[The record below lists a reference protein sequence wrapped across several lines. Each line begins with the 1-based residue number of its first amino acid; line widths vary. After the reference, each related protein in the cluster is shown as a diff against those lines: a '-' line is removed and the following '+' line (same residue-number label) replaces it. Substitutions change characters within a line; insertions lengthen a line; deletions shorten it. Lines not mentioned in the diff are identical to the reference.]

1 MEENNNELTRPFC
14 TLLRMISW
22 KGILIDRKVVGR
34 EYKMKHNSKQ
44 FLALFMAVSMAVAP
58 VSGVYAEDQNAA
70 VGDTLSENKQD
81 SDEAGQTEPEA
92 AAGQTESEAAA
103 GQTESSVTT
112 DTSQEVTKEAGK
124 NQVAV
129 EKVQNTQEDGTAPQ
143 TEPIGE
149 DEIFENIT
157 DISGMAG
164 ALKDGE
170 YGVDADH
177 FSAKLTSGGSS
188 KVKIECQ
195 KVIVKNG
202 KATAWINFSSSKYD
216 KVWVKVN
223 GTQNI
228 YHAKPREGEAGV
240 TFEIPVNLNSSMT
253 FMAHTSSMSGK
264 NIAYTIN
271 IAIPEDTVPST
282 PSTPDQ
288 TVITELSFKEGS
300 ELSMK
305 EGEVQKLTPQFTP
318 ALSASETAPDMTWTS
333 SDPKIVTVAKSGTQ
347 AEVTAVKAGTA
358 EVTVSINNAEGTE
371 LKATCKVTVTA
382 SETEN
387 KTLTDGNYQVDV
399 DTGNK
404 MFKVTNCILTSE
416 KGKMYAVIT
425 LSGTGYDYL
434 YMGSAADAA
443 EAAAKDYISYVADEA
458 GKYTYKVPVESL
470 DKGIAVAAHSIK
482 KDKWYDRT
490 LIFSSA
496 SAKRIIADGTYQ
508 VNAEAGGKMF
518 RVTDCVMTVKNGQM
532 TAAVT
537 LSGQGYNR
545 IYLGDVNNASD
556 DEKNWILPDS
566 LLAEQYT
573 FQIPVEKLDEVMTIA
588 VHTTKSNKWDTRTL
602 TFHSEGMTKIADSN
616 NGNASNGNN
625 GSNGSLKPGGNN
637 NNPGNGSNGNNQG
650 NAENNNGN
658 SGTTGNNTTNNGKP
672 DQESKYE
679 SDLNK
684 STARVNSTTGLKDGV
699 YTPDSFSWSGGTGKV
714 SITCS
719 KVTVTGGQAY
729 ATITFSSPHYQYVKA
744 NGNVYY
750 PSAKTGS
757 STSFVIPVELNKNN
771 SVVGMTTAMSTAHEI
786 KYTIFVYIAEAA
798 KANASARANGKEV
811 TVIGAN
817 GSDSSKT
824 AAANKKMD
832 EVAPEII
839 GLEYQSETKAEYAK
853 YFKIYH
859 YDQGITLLEIDMN
872 KKTGRKAAGK
882 KWKEASEIS
891 GLNPAEQEQAALYL
905 NKVIKYLIVP
915 ENAEIPAGLDKE
927 VIVVRQPADHVYA
940 GSNKTISLMEELGQ
954 LDKVTTV
961 GVKKNKCKN
970 ETIKEKMAEKE
981 VIYAGTSGKLNYK
994 KLVKKLKAGDLLYIL
1009 SIDRLGRNY
1018 EEILLQWRIITKEK
1032 QVDVVVLDMPLLDTR
1047 KSGNDLT
1054 GTFVADLVLQILS
1067 YVAQTEREN
1076 IHQRQKEGIAAAKL
1090 RGVKFGRPRKDV
1102 PERFW
1107 QLKEDWEDQKI
1118 TSREAARQLSIAQ
1131 DTFLRWVHGK

>member
-1 MEENNNELTRPFC
+1 MEENYNKLTRPFC

-22 KGILIDRKVVGR
+22 KGILVDRKVVGR

-70 VGDTLSENKQD
+70 VEDTLSENKQD

-92 AAGQTESEAAA
+92 AAGQTESEAAAGQTETEAAA

-129 EKVQNTQEDGTAPQ
+129 EKVQNTQKDGTAPQ

-305 EGEVQKLTPQFTP
+305 EGEVQELTPQFTP

-333 SDPKIVTVAKSGTQ
+333 SDPEVVTVAKSGTQ
-347 AEVTAVKAGTA
+347 AELTAVKAGTA
-358 EVTVSINNAEGTE
+358 EVTVSIKNAEGTE

-625 GSNGSLKPGGNN
+625 GSNGSLTPGGNN

-824 AAANKKMD
+824 ATANKKMD

-927 VIVVRQPADHVYA
+927 VIVVRQPADRVYA

-981 VIYAGTSGKLNYK
+981 VIYAGTSDKLNYK
-994 KLVKKLKAGDLLYIL
+994 KLVKNKCNLALLSSSVLPEKRSSKKAAKKKMTAY
-1009 SIDRLGRNY
+1009 RKMT
-1018 EEILLQWRIITKEK
+1018 EKMTLLQIPVIVDRAKDEK
-1032 QVDVVVLDMPLLDTR
+1032 GKD
-1047 KSGNDLT
+1047 
-1054 GTFVADLVLQILS
+1054 A
-1067 YVAQTEREN
+1067 
-1076 IHQRQKEGIAAAKL
+1076 QKE
-1090 RGVKFGRPRKDV
+1090 
-1102 PERFW
+1102 
-1107 QLKEDWEDQKI
+1107 WEKVYQVILGCDGQ
-1118 TSREAARQLSIAQ
+1118 SAE
-1131 DTFLRWVHGK
+1131 

>member
-1 MEENNNELTRPFC
+1 
-14 TLLRMISW
+14 
-22 KGILIDRKVVGR
+22 
-34 EYKMKHNSKQ
+34 MKHNSKQ

-70 VGDTLSENKQD
+70 VEDTLSENKQD
-81 SDEAGQTEPEA
+81 NDEAGQTEPEA

-170 YGVDADH
+170 YSVDADH

-240 TFEIPVNLNSSMT
+240 AFEIPVNLNSSMT

-404 MFKVTNCILTSE
+404 MFKVTNCIL
-416 KGKMYAVIT
+416 
-425 LSGTGYDYL
+425 
-434 YMGSAADAA
+434 
-443 EAAAKDYISYVADEA
+443 
-458 GKYTYKVPVESL
+458 
-470 DKGIAVAAHSIK
+470 
-482 KDKWYDRT
+482 
-490 LIFSSA
+490 
-496 SAKRIIADGTYQ
+496 
-508 VNAEAGGKMF
+508 
-518 RVTDCVMTVKNGQM
+518 
-532 TAAVT
+532 
-537 LSGQGYNR
+537 
-545 IYLGDVNNASD
+545 
-556 DEKNWILPDS
+556 
-566 LLAEQYT
+566 
-573 FQIPVEKLDEVMTIA
+573 
-588 VHTTKSNKWDTRTL
+588 
-602 TFHSEGMTKIADSN
+602 
-616 NGNASNGNN
+616 
-625 GSNGSLKPGGNN
+625 
-637 NNPGNGSNGNNQG
+637 
-650 NAENNNGN
+650 
-658 SGTTGNNTTNNGKP
+658 
-672 DQESKYE
+672 
-679 SDLNK
+679 
-684 STARVNSTTGLKDGV
+684 V

-714 SITCS
+714 RISCS

-729 ATITFSSPHYQYVKA
+729 ATITFSSTHYQYVKA

-750 PSAKTGS
+750 PSSKTGS

-771 SVVGMTTAMSTAHEI
+771 TIVGMTTAMSAAHEI

-798 KANASARANGKEV
+798 KANASTRANGKEI
-811 TVIGAN
+811 TVIGVN

-824 AAANKKMD
+824 AAASKKLD

-839 GLEYQSETKAEYAK
+839 GLEYQSETKAEHAK

-859 YDQGITLLEIDMN
+859 YDQGITLLEIDMS

-882 KWKEASEIS
+882 KWKQSSDTS

-905 NKVIKYLIVP
+905 NKVVKYLIVP

-927 VIVVRQPADHVYA
+927 VIVVRQPADHIYA
-940 GSNKTISLMEELGQ
+940 GTNKIISKIAKLGQ
-954 LDKVTTV
+954 TDKVTAV
-961 GVKKNKCKN
+961 GVKKKKCKN
-970 ETIKEKMAEKE
+970 ETIKEKMEKKE
-981 VIYAGTSGKLNYK
+981 IIYTGKSGKLNYK
-994 KLVKKLKAGDLLYIL
+994 KLVKNKCDLALLSSGILPKKGSSKKAARKKMKAYQKMTEKMTLLEMPVIVDRSKDEKGKDAKKEWEKVYQVIL
-1009 SIDRLGRNY
+1009 GC
-1018 EEILLQWRIITKEK
+1018 
-1032 QVDVVVLDMPLLDTR
+1032 
-1047 KSGNDLT
+1047 
-1054 GTFVADLVLQILS
+1054 
-1067 YVAQTEREN
+1067 
-1076 IHQRQKEGIAAAKL
+1076 
-1090 RGVKFGRPRKDV
+1090 
-1102 PERFW
+1102 
-1107 QLKEDWEDQKI
+1107 EDQ
-1118 TSREAARQLSIAQ
+1118 SAE
-1131 DTFLRWVHGK
+1131 

>member
-1 MEENNNELTRPFC
+1 
-14 TLLRMISW
+14 MISW

-70 VGDTLSENKQD
+70 VEDTLSENKQD
-81 SDEAGQTEPEA
+81 SDEVGHTEPEA
-92 AAGQTESEAAA
+92 TAGHTESEAADGHTETEAAA

-124 NQVAV
+124 NLVAV

-288 TVITELSFKEGS
+288 TVITELSFKEGT

-333 SDPKIVTVAKSGTQ
+333 SDPEVVTVAKSGTQ
-347 AEVTAVKAGTA
+347 AELTAVKAGTA

-625 GSNGSLKPGGNN
+625 GSNGSLTPGGNN

-882 KWKEASEIS
+882 KWKEASETS

-905 NKVIKYLIVP
+905 NKVVKYLIVP

-994 KLVKKLKAGDLLYIL
+994 KLVKSKCNLALLSSSVLPEKRSSKKAAKKKMTAY
-1009 SIDRLGRNY
+1009 RKMT
-1018 EEILLQWRIITKEK
+1018 EKMTLLQIPVIVDRAKDEK
-1032 QVDVVVLDMPLLDTR
+1032 GKD
-1047 KSGNDLT
+1047 
-1054 GTFVADLVLQILS
+1054 A
-1067 YVAQTEREN
+1067 
-1076 IHQRQKEGIAAAKL
+1076 QKE
-1090 RGVKFGRPRKDV
+1090 
-1102 PERFW
+1102 
-1107 QLKEDWEDQKI
+1107 WEKVYQVILECDSQ
-1118 TSREAARQLSIAQ
+1118 SAE
-1131 DTFLRWVHGK
+1131 

>member
-1 MEENNNELTRPFC
+1 MEENYNKLTRPFC

-70 VGDTLSENKQD
+70 VEDTLSENKQD
-81 SDEAGQTEPEA
+81 SDEVGQTEPEA
-92 AAGQTESEAAA
+92 TVGQTELEAAA

-305 EGEVQKLTPQFTP
+305 EGEVQELTPQFTP

-333 SDPKIVTVAKSGTQ
+333 SDPEVVTVAKSGTQ
-347 AEVTAVKAGTA
+347 AELTAVKAGTA
-358 EVTVSINNAEGTE
+358 EVTVSIKNAEGTE

-573 FQIPVEKLDEVMTIA
+573 FRIPVEKLDEVMTIA

-625 GSNGSLKPGGNN
+625 GSNGSLIPGGNN

-824 AAANKKMD
+824 ATANKKMD

-905 NKVIKYLIVP
+905 NNVVKYLIVP

-940 GSNKTISLMEELGQ
+940 GSNKTISLMGELGQ

-970 ETIKEKMAEKE
+970 ETIKEKMTEKE

-994 KLVKKLKAGDLLYIL
+994 KLVKNKCNLALLSSSVLPEKRSSKKAAKKKMTAY
-1009 SIDRLGRNY
+1009 RKMT
-1018 EEILLQWRIITKEK
+1018 EKMTLLQIPVIVDRAKDEK
-1032 QVDVVVLDMPLLDTR
+1032 GKD
-1047 KSGNDLT
+1047 
-1054 GTFVADLVLQILS
+1054 A
-1067 YVAQTEREN
+1067 
-1076 IHQRQKEGIAAAKL
+1076 QKE
-1090 RGVKFGRPRKDV
+1090 
-1102 PERFW
+1102 
-1107 QLKEDWEDQKI
+1107 WEKVYQVILGCDGQ
-1118 TSREAARQLSIAQ
+1118 SAE
-1131 DTFLRWVHGK
+1131 

>member
-1 MEENNNELTRPFC
+1 MEENYNKLTRPFC

-70 VGDTLSENKQD
+70 VEDTLSENKQD
-81 SDEAGQTEPEA
+81 SDEVGQTEPEA
-92 AAGQTESEAAA
+92 TAGQTELEAAA

-305 EGEVQKLTPQFTP
+305 EGEVQELTPQFTP

-333 SDPKIVTVAKSGTQ
+333 SDPEVVTVAKSGTQ
-347 AEVTAVKAGTA
+347 AELTAVKAGTA
-358 EVTVSINNAEGTE
+358 EVTVSIKNAEGTE

-482 KDKWYDRT
+482 NDKWYDRT

-602 TFHSEGMTKIADSN
+602 TFHSEGMTKIADRN

-625 GSNGSLKPGGNN
+625 GSNGSLTPGGNN

-672 DQESKYE
+672 DKESKYE

-824 AAANKKMD
+824 ATANKKMD

-915 ENAEIPAGLDKE
+915 ENVEIPAGLDKE

-994 KLVKKLKAGDLLYIL
+994 KLVKNKCNLALLSSSVLPEKRSSKKAAKKKMTAY
-1009 SIDRLGRNY
+1009 RKMT
-1018 EEILLQWRIITKEK
+1018 EKMTLLQIPVIVDRAKDEK
-1032 QVDVVVLDMPLLDTR
+1032 GKD
-1047 KSGNDLT
+1047 
-1054 GTFVADLVLQILS
+1054 A
-1067 YVAQTEREN
+1067 
-1076 IHQRQKEGIAAAKL
+1076 QKEWEKVYQVI
-1090 RGVKFGRPRKDV
+1090 FGCDGQSA
-1102 PERFW
+1102 E
-1107 QLKEDWEDQKI
+1107 
-1118 TSREAARQLSIAQ
+1118 
-1131 DTFLRWVHGK
+1131 

>member
-1 MEENNNELTRPFC
+1 
-14 TLLRMISW
+14 
-22 KGILIDRKVVGR
+22 
-34 EYKMKHNSKQ
+34 MKHNSKQ

-70 VGDTLSENKQD
+70 VEDTLSENKQD
-81 SDEAGQTEPEA
+81 SDEVGQTEPEA
-92 AAGQTESEAAA
+92 AAGQTELEAAA

-305 EGEVQKLTPQFTP
+305 EGEVQELTPQFTP

-333 SDPKIVTVAKSGTQ
+333 SDPEVVTVAKSGTQ
-347 AEVTAVKAGTA
+347 AELTAVKAGTA

-434 YMGSAADAA
+434 YMGPAADAA

-482 KDKWYDRT
+482 NDKWYDRT

-672 DQESKYE
+672 DKESKYE

-684 STARVNSTTGLKDGV
+684 STAKVNSATGLKDGV

-824 AAANKKMD
+824 ATANKKMD

-915 ENAEIPAGLDKE
+915 ENVEIPAGLDKE

-940 GSNKTISLMEELGQ
+940 ESNKTISLMEELGQ
-954 LDKVTTV
+954 RDKVTTV

-994 KLVKKLKAGDLLYIL
+994 KLVKNKCNLALLSSSVLPEKRSSKKAAKKKMTAY
-1009 SIDRLGRNY
+1009 RKMT
-1018 EEILLQWRIITKEK
+1018 EKMTLLQIPVIVDRAKDEK
-1032 QVDVVVLDMPLLDTR
+1032 GKD
-1047 KSGNDLT
+1047 
-1054 GTFVADLVLQILS
+1054 A
-1067 YVAQTEREN
+1067 
-1076 IHQRQKEGIAAAKL
+1076 QKE
-1090 RGVKFGRPRKDV
+1090 
-1102 PERFW
+1102 
-1107 QLKEDWEDQKI
+1107 WEKVYKVILGCDGQ
-1118 TSREAARQLSIAQ
+1118 SAE
-1131 DTFLRWVHGK
+1131 

>member
-1 MEENNNELTRPFC
+1 MEENYNKLTRPFC

-70 VGDTLSENKQD
+70 VEDTLSENKQD
-81 SDEAGQTEPEA
+81 SDEVGQTEPEA
-92 AAGQTESEAAA
+92 AAGQTESEAAAGQTETEAAA

-305 EGEVQKLTPQFTP
+305 EGEVQELTPQFTP

-333 SDPKIVTVAKSGTQ
+333 SDPEVVTVAKSGTQ
-347 AEVTAVKAGTA
+347 AELTAVKAGTA
-358 EVTVSINNAEGTE
+358 EVTVSIKNAEGTE

-625 GSNGSLKPGGNN
+625 GSNGSLIPGGNN

-824 AAANKKMD
+824 ATANKKMD

-994 KLVKKLKAGDLLYIL
+994 KLVKNKCNLALLSSSVLPEKRSSKKAAKKKMTAY
-1009 SIDRLGRNY
+1009 RKMT
-1018 EEILLQWRIITKEK
+1018 EKMTLLQIPVIVDRAKDEK
-1032 QVDVVVLDMPLLDTR
+1032 GKD
-1047 KSGNDLT
+1047 
-1054 GTFVADLVLQILS
+1054 A
-1067 YVAQTEREN
+1067 
-1076 IHQRQKEGIAAAKL
+1076 QKE
-1090 RGVKFGRPRKDV
+1090 
-1102 PERFW
+1102 
-1107 QLKEDWEDQKI
+1107 WEKVYQVILGCDGQ
-1118 TSREAARQLSIAQ
+1118 SAE
-1131 DTFLRWVHGK
+1131 

>member
-1 MEENNNELTRPFC
+1 MEENYNKLTRPFC

-70 VGDTLSENKQD
+70 VEDTLSENKQD
-81 SDEAGQTEPEA
+81 SDEVGQTEPEATAGQTELEA
-92 AAGQTESEAAA
+92 AAGQTETEAAA

-129 EKVQNTQEDGTAPQ
+129 EKVQNTQEDGTVPQ

-305 EGEVQKLTPQFTP
+305 EGEVQELTPQFTP

-333 SDPKIVTVAKSGTQ
+333 SDPEVVTVAKSGTQ
-347 AEVTAVKAGTA
+347 AELTAVKAGTA
-358 EVTVSINNAEGTE
+358 EVTVSIKNAEGTE

-508 VNAEAGGKMF
+508 VNAESGGNMF

-573 FQIPVEKLDEVMTIA
+573 FQIPVKKLDEVMTIA

-625 GSNGSLKPGGNN
+625 GSNGSLTPGGNN

-824 AAANKKMD
+824 ATANKKMD

-915 ENAEIPAGLDKE
+915 ENVEIPAGLDKE

-994 KLVKKLKAGDLLYIL
+994 KLVKNKCNLALLSSSVLPEKRSSKKAAKKKMTAY
-1009 SIDRLGRNY
+1009 RKMT
-1018 EEILLQWRIITKEK
+1018 EKMTLLQIPVIVDRAKDEK
-1032 QVDVVVLDMPLLDTR
+1032 GKD
-1047 KSGNDLT
+1047 
-1054 GTFVADLVLQILS
+1054 A
-1067 YVAQTEREN
+1067 
-1076 IHQRQKEGIAAAKL
+1076 QKE
-1090 RGVKFGRPRKDV
+1090 
-1102 PERFW
+1102 
-1107 QLKEDWEDQKI
+1107 WEKVYQVILGCDGQ
-1118 TSREAARQLSIAQ
+1118 SAE
-1131 DTFLRWVHGK
+1131 

>member
-1 MEENNNELTRPFC
+1 MEENYNKLTRPFC

-70 VGDTLSENKQD
+70 VEDTLSENKQD
-81 SDEAGQTEPEA
+81 SDEVGQTEPEATAGQTELEA
-92 AAGQTESEAAA
+92 AAGQTETEAAA

-129 EKVQNTQEDGTAPQ
+129 EKVQNTQEDGTVPQ

-305 EGEVQKLTPQFTP
+305 EGEVQELTPQFTP

-333 SDPKIVTVAKSGTQ
+333 SDPEVVTVAKSGTQ
-347 AEVTAVKAGTA
+347 AELTAVKAGTA
-358 EVTVSINNAEGTE
+358 EVTVSIKNAEGTE

-625 GSNGSLKPGGNN
+625 GSNGSLTPGGNN

-824 AAANKKMD
+824 ATANKKMD

-891 GLNPAEQEQAALYL
+891 GLNPAEQELAALYL

-915 ENAEIPAGLDKE
+915 ENVEIPAGLDKE

-994 KLVKKLKAGDLLYIL
+994 KLVKNKCNLALLSSSVLPEKRSSKKAAKKKMTAY
-1009 SIDRLGRNY
+1009 RKMT
-1018 EEILLQWRIITKEK
+1018 EKMTLLQIPVIVDRAKDEK
-1032 QVDVVVLDMPLLDTR
+1032 GKD
-1047 KSGNDLT
+1047 
-1054 GTFVADLVLQILS
+1054 A
-1067 YVAQTEREN
+1067 
-1076 IHQRQKEGIAAAKL
+1076 QKE
-1090 RGVKFGRPRKDV
+1090 
-1102 PERFW
+1102 
-1107 QLKEDWEDQKI
+1107 WEKVYQVILGCDGQ
-1118 TSREAARQLSIAQ
+1118 SAE
-1131 DTFLRWVHGK
+1131 

>member
-1 MEENNNELTRPFC
+1 MEENYNKLTRPFC

-22 KGILIDRKVVGR
+22 KGILVDRKVVGR

-44 FLALFMAVSMAVAP
+44 FLTLFMAVSMAVAP

-70 VGDTLSENKQD
+70 VEDTLSENKQD
-81 SDEAGQTEPEA
+81 NDEAGQTEPEA

-170 YGVDADH
+170 YSVDADH

-240 TFEIPVNLNSSMT
+240 AFEIPVNLNSSMT

-458 GKYTYKVPVESL
+458 GKYIYKVPVESL

-537 LSGQGYNR
+537 LSGRGYNR

-573 FQIPVEKLDEVMTIA
+573 FRIPVEKLDEVMTIA

-625 GSNGSLKPGGNN
+625 GSNGSLIPGGNN

-824 AAANKKMD
+824 ATANKKMD

-905 NKVIKYLIVP
+905 NNVVKYLIVP

-970 ETIKEKMAEKE
+970 ETIKEKMTEKE

-994 KLVKKLKAGDLLYIL
+994 KLVKNKCNLALLSSSVLPEKRSSKKAAKKKMTAY
-1009 SIDRLGRNY
+1009 RKMT
-1018 EEILLQWRIITKEK
+1018 EKMTLLQIPVIVDRAKDEK
-1032 QVDVVVLDMPLLDTR
+1032 GKD
-1047 KSGNDLT
+1047 
-1054 GTFVADLVLQILS
+1054 A
-1067 YVAQTEREN
+1067 
-1076 IHQRQKEGIAAAKL
+1076 QKE
-1090 RGVKFGRPRKDV
+1090 
-1102 PERFW
+1102 
-1107 QLKEDWEDQKI
+1107 WEKVYQVILGCDGQ
-1118 TSREAARQLSIAQ
+1118 SAE
-1131 DTFLRWVHGK
+1131 

>member
-1 MEENNNELTRPFC
+1 
-14 TLLRMISW
+14 
-22 KGILIDRKVVGR
+22 
-34 EYKMKHNSKQ
+34 MKHNSKQ

-70 VGDTLSENKQD
+70 VENTVSENGED
-81 SDEAGQTEPEA
+81 SAEAGQTEPA
-92 AAGQTESEAAA
+92 ANDRQTGNSTAA
-103 GQTESSVTT
+103 
-112 DTSQEVTKEAGK
+112 DTSQEVVKEAGENQPAAGKTQDTMPAQSGTKVENKENSAVK

-129 EKVQNTQEDGTAPQ
+129 QNTQKDEASSQAEMD
-143 TEPIGE
+143 GE
-149 DEIFENIT
+149 DEIFNDLT
-157 DISGMAG
+157 DISGTAG
-164 ALKDGE
+164 DLKDGE
-170 YGVDADH
+170 YSVDADH
-177 FSAKLTSGGSS
+177 FSFAGGSG
-188 KVKIECQ
+188 KVTISCQ
-195 KVIVKNG
+195 KVIVKDG
-202 KATAWINFSSSKYD
+202 KATAWIYISSAKYD

-223 GTQNI
+223 GKQTR
-228 YHAKPREGEAGV
+228 YEAKPEGRGV
-240 TFEIPVNLNSSMT
+240 VFQIPVDLNKQMKIMT
-253 FMAHTSSMSGK
+253 HTMAMSSGK
-264 NIAYTIN
+264 NIEYTIN
-271 IAIPEDTVPST
+271 IAIPENAVPST
-282 PSTPDQ
+282 PSTPEQ
-288 TVITELSFKEGS
+288 TVITGISFNEGT

-305 EGEVQKLTPQFTP
+305 AGKVQKLTPQFIP
-318 ALSASETAPDMTWTS
+318 ALSAEETAPDMTWTS
-333 SDPKIVTVAKSGTQ
+333 SDPEVVTVAKSGTQ
-347 AEVTAVKAGTA
+347 AELTAVKAGTA
-358 EVTVSINNAEGTE
+358 EVTVSIKNAEGTE
-371 LKATCKVTVTA
+371 LKATCKVTVTG

-387 KTLTDGNYQVDV
+387 KTLT
-399 DTGNK
+399 
-404 MFKVTNCILTSE
+404 
-416 KGKMYAVIT
+416 
-425 LSGTGYDYL
+425 
-434 YMGSAADAA
+434 
-443 EAAAKDYISYVADEA
+443 
-458 GKYTYKVPVESL
+458 
-470 DKGIAVAAHSIK
+470 
-482 KDKWYDRT
+482 
-490 LIFSSA
+490 
-496 SAKRIIADGTYQ
+496 DGTYQ

-518 RVTDCVMTVKNGQM
+518 RVTNCVMTVKNGQM

-545 IYLGDVNNASD
+545 IYLGDVNNAPD

-573 FQIPVEKLDEVMTIA
+573 FQIPVEKLDEVMNIA

-616 NGNASNGNN
+616 NGNDSNDNN
-625 GSNGSLKPGGNN
+625 GSNGSLTPGGNN
-637 NNPGNGSNGNNQG
+637 NGSGNSSNGNNQG
-650 NAENNNGN
+650 NAGNNNGN

-684 STARVNSTTGLKDGV
+684 STARVNSATGLKDGV

-714 SITCS
+714 SISCS

-882 KWKEASEIS
+882 KWKEASETS
-891 GLNPAEQEQAALYL
+891 GLNPVEQEQAALYL
-905 NKVIKYLIVP
+905 NKVVKYLIVP

-927 VIVVRQPADHVYA
+927 VIVVRQPADHIYA

-994 KLVKKLKAGDLLYIL
+994 KLVKNKCNLALLSSSVLPEKRSSKKAAKKKMTAY
-1009 SIDRLGRNY
+1009 RKMT
-1018 EEILLQWRIITKEK
+1018 EKMTLLQIPVIVDRAKDEK
-1032 QVDVVVLDMPLLDTR
+1032 GKD
-1047 KSGNDLT
+1047 
-1054 GTFVADLVLQILS
+1054 A
-1067 YVAQTEREN
+1067 
-1076 IHQRQKEGIAAAKL
+1076 QKE
-1090 RGVKFGRPRKDV
+1090 
-1102 PERFW
+1102 
-1107 QLKEDWEDQKI
+1107 WEKVYQVI
-1118 TSREAARQLSIAQ
+1118 LGCEGQSAE
-1131 DTFLRWVHGK
+1131 

>member
-1 MEENNNELTRPFC
+1 
-14 TLLRMISW
+14 
-22 KGILIDRKVVGR
+22 
-34 EYKMKHNSKQ
+34 MKHNSKQ

-70 VGDTLSENKQD
+70 VEDTLSENKQD
-81 SDEAGQTEPEA
+81 SDEVGQTEPEA
-92 AAGQTESEAAA
+92 AAGQTELEAAA

-305 EGEVQKLTPQFTP
+305 EGEVQELTPQFTP

-333 SDPKIVTVAKSGTQ
+333 SDPEVVTVAKSGTQ
-347 AEVTAVKAGTA
+347 AELTAVKAGTA
-358 EVTVSINNAEGTE
+358 EVTVSIKNAEGTE

-625 GSNGSLKPGGNN
+625 GSNGSLTPGGNN

-824 AAANKKMD
+824 ATANKKMD

-905 NKVIKYLIVP
+905 NNVVKYLIVP

-940 GSNKTISLMEELGQ
+940 GSNKMISLMEELEQ

-994 KLVKKLKAGDLLYIL
+994 KLVKNKCNLALLSSSVLPEKRSSKKAAKKKMTAY
-1009 SIDRLGRNY
+1009 RKMT
-1018 EEILLQWRIITKEK
+1018 EKMTLLQIPVIVDRAKDEK
-1032 QVDVVVLDMPLLDTR
+1032 GKD
-1047 KSGNDLT
+1047 
-1054 GTFVADLVLQILS
+1054 A
-1067 YVAQTEREN
+1067 
-1076 IHQRQKEGIAAAKL
+1076 QKEWEKVYQVI
-1090 RGVKFGRPRKDV
+1090 FGCDGQSA
-1102 PERFW
+1102 E
-1107 QLKEDWEDQKI
+1107 
-1118 TSREAARQLSIAQ
+1118 
-1131 DTFLRWVHGK
+1131 

>member
-1 MEENNNELTRPFC
+1 
-14 TLLRMISW
+14 
-22 KGILIDRKVVGR
+22 
-34 EYKMKHNSKQ
+34 MKHNSKQ

-70 VGDTLSENKQD
+70 VEDTLSENKQD

-92 AAGQTESEAAA
+92 AAGQTESEAAAGQTETEAAA

-305 EGEVQKLTPQFTP
+305 EGEVQELTPQFTP

-333 SDPKIVTVAKSGTQ
+333 SDPEVVTVAKSGTQ

-625 GSNGSLKPGGNN
+625 GSNGSLTPGGNN

-824 AAANKKMD
+824 ATANKKMD

-994 KLVKKLKAGDLLYIL
+994 KLVKNKCNLALLSSSVLPEKRSSKKAAKKKMTAY
-1009 SIDRLGRNY
+1009 RKMT
-1018 EEILLQWRIITKEK
+1018 EKMTLLQIPVIVDRSKDEK
-1032 QVDVVVLDMPLLDTR
+1032 GKD
-1047 KSGNDLT
+1047 
-1054 GTFVADLVLQILS
+1054 A
-1067 YVAQTEREN
+1067 
-1076 IHQRQKEGIAAAKL
+1076 QKE
-1090 RGVKFGRPRKDV
+1090 
-1102 PERFW
+1102 
-1107 QLKEDWEDQKI
+1107 WEKVYQVILGCDGQ
-1118 TSREAARQLSIAQ
+1118 SAE
-1131 DTFLRWVHGK
+1131 

>member
-1 MEENNNELTRPFC
+1 
-14 TLLRMISW
+14 
-22 KGILIDRKVVGR
+22 
-34 EYKMKHNSKQ
+34 MKRNSKQ
-44 FLALFMAVSMAVAP
+44 FLAVFMAASMAVAP
-58 VSGVYAEDQNAA
+58 VSGVYAQDQN
-70 VGDTLSENKQD
+70 
-81 SDEAGQTEPEA
+81 
-92 AAGQTESEAAA
+92 
-103 GQTESSVTT
+103 
-112 DTSQEVTKEAGK
+112 
-124 NQVAV
+124 VAV
-129 EKVQNTQEDGTAPQ
+129 ENAVNDNGQDSSAAEQTENDVLADKSQEAWKDTGINQGVVENTQNTTTVQGSVKTENKEKSAEKNQIAVQNTQKDGTASQ
-143 TEPIGE
+143 TETADE
-149 DEIFENIT
+149 DEDFDLT
-157 DISGMAG
+157 DVSGAAG
-164 ALKDGE
+164 GLADGE
-170 YGVDADH
+170 YSVDAGQ
-177 FSAKLTSGGSS
+177 FSASGGSG
-188 KVKIECQ
+188 KVTISCQ
-195 KVIVKNG
+195 KVIVKDG
-202 KATAWINFSSSKYD
+202 KATAWIYISSAKYD

-223 GTQNI
+223 GKQTR
-228 YHAKPREGEAGV
+228 YEAKSEGRGV
-240 TFEIPVNLNSSMT
+240 VFQIPVDLNKQMKIMT
-253 FMAHTSSMSGK
+253 HTMAMSSGK
-264 NIAYTIN
+264 NIEYTIN
-271 IAIPEDTVPST
+271 IAIPENAVPST
-282 PSTPDQ
+282 PSTPEQ
-288 TVITELSFKEGS
+288 TVITGISFNEGT

-305 EGEVQKLTPQFTP
+305 AGEVQKLTPQFIP
-318 ALSASETAPDMTWTS
+318 ALSAGETAPDMTWTS
-333 SDPKIVTVAKSGTQ
+333 SDPEIVTVAKSGTQ
-347 AEVTAVKAGTA
+347 AELTAVKAGTA
-358 EVTVSINNAEGTE
+358 EVTVSIKKAEGTE

-434 YMGSAADAA
+434 YMGTAADAA
-443 EAAAKDYISYVADEA
+443 EATAKDYISYVADEA

-482 KDKWYDRT
+482 NDKWYDRT

-545 IYLGDVNNASD
+545 IYLGDVNNAPD
-556 DEKNWILPDS
+556 DEKNWILPES

-573 FQIPVEKLDEVMTIA
+573 FQVPVEKLDEVMTIA

-625 GSNGSLKPGGNN
+625 GNNGSLTPGGNN
-637 NNPGNGSNGNNQG
+637 NNPGNTSNGNNSG
-650 NAENNNGN
+650 N
-658 SGTTGNNTTNNGKP
+658 TGNNTTNNGKP
-672 DQESKYE
+672 DKESKYE
-679 SDLNK
+679 SDLDK
-684 STARVNSTTGLKDGV
+684 STAKVNSGTGLKDGV

-750 PSAKTGS
+750 PSSKTGS

-771 SVVGMTTAMSTAHEI
+771 SIVGMTTAMSAAHEI

-798 KANASARANGKEV
+798 KANASARANGKEI

-817 GSDSSKT
+817 GSDTSKT
-824 AAANKKMD
+824 AAASKKLD

-839 GLEYQSETKAEYAK
+839 GLEYQSETKAEHAK

-872 KKTGRKAAGK
+872 KKTGRKAAGN
-882 KWKEASEIS
+882 KWKESSEIS

-905 NKVIKYLIVP
+905 NKVVKYLIVP

-927 VIVVRQPADHVYA
+927 VIVVRQPADHIYA
-940 GSNKTISLMEELGQ
+940 GTNKTISLMEELGQ
-954 LDKVTTV
+954 LEKVTAV

-970 ETIKEKMAEKE
+970 DTIKTEMEEKE
-981 VIYAGTSGKLNYK
+981 VVYTGTSGKLNYK
-994 KLVKKLKAGDLLYIL
+994 KLVKNKCNLALLSSSVLPEKRSSKKAAKKKMTAY
-1009 SIDRLGRNY
+1009 RKMT
-1018 EEILLQWRIITKEK
+1018 EKMTLLQIPVIVDRAKDEK
-1032 QVDVVVLDMPLLDTR
+1032 GKD
-1047 KSGNDLT
+1047 
-1054 GTFVADLVLQILS
+1054 A
-1067 YVAQTEREN
+1067 
-1076 IHQRQKEGIAAAKL
+1076 QKEWEKVYQMILGCDSQSAK
-1090 RGVKFGRPRKDV
+1090 
-1102 PERFW
+1102 
-1107 QLKEDWEDQKI
+1107 
-1118 TSREAARQLSIAQ
+1118 
-1131 DTFLRWVHGK
+1131 

>member
-1 MEENNNELTRPFC
+1 
-14 TLLRMISW
+14 
-22 KGILIDRKVVGR
+22 
-34 EYKMKHNSKQ
+34 MKHNSKQ

-70 VGDTLSENKQD
+70 VEDTLSENKQD
-81 SDEAGQTEPEA
+81 SDEVGHIEPEATAGQTESEA
-92 AAGQTESEAAA
+92 AAGQTETEAAA

-129 EKVQNTQEDGTAPQ
+129 EKVQNTQEDRTAPQ

-288 TVITELSFKEGS
+288 TVITELSFKEGT

-358 EVTVSINNAEGTE
+358 EVTVSINNAEGTG

-387 KTLTDGNYQVDV
+387 KILTDGNYQVDV

-404 MFKVTNCILTSE
+404 MFKVTNCILTAE

-434 YMGSAADAA
+434 YMGPAADAA

-482 KDKWYDRT
+482 NDKWYDRT

-537 LSGQGYNR
+537 LSGHGYNR

-625 GSNGSLKPGGNN
+625 GSNGSLTPGGNN

-824 AAANKKMD
+824 ATANKKMD

-915 ENAEIPAGLDKE
+915 ENVEIPAGLDKE

-994 KLVKKLKAGDLLYIL
+994 KLVKNKCNLALLSSSVLPEKRSSKKAAKKKMTAY
-1009 SIDRLGRNY
+1009 RKMT
-1018 EEILLQWRIITKEK
+1018 EKMTLLQIPVIVDRAKDEK
-1032 QVDVVVLDMPLLDTR
+1032 GKD
-1047 KSGNDLT
+1047 
-1054 GTFVADLVLQILS
+1054 A
-1067 YVAQTEREN
+1067 
-1076 IHQRQKEGIAAAKL
+1076 QKE
-1090 RGVKFGRPRKDV
+1090 
-1102 PERFW
+1102 
-1107 QLKEDWEDQKI
+1107 WEKVYKVILGCDGQ
-1118 TSREAARQLSIAQ
+1118 SAE
-1131 DTFLRWVHGK
+1131 

>member
-1 MEENNNELTRPFC
+1 MEENYNKLTRPFC

-22 KGILIDRKVVGR
+22 KGILVDRKVVGR

-70 VGDTLSENKQD
+70 VEDTLSENKQD
-81 SDEAGQTEPEA
+81 SDEVGQTEPEATAGQTELEA
-92 AAGQTESEAAA
+92 AAGQTETEAAA

-305 EGEVQKLTPQFTP
+305 EGEVQELTPQFTP

-333 SDPKIVTVAKSGTQ
+333 SDPEVVTVAKSGTQ
-347 AEVTAVKAGTA
+347 AELTAVKAGTA
-358 EVTVSINNAEGTE
+358 EVTVSIKNAEGTE

-566 LLAEQYT
+566 LLAKQYT

-625 GSNGSLKPGGNN
+625 GSNGSLTPGGNN

-824 AAANKKMD
+824 ATANKKMD

-994 KLVKKLKAGDLLYIL
+994 KLVKNKCNLALLSSSVLPEKRSSKKAAKKKMTAY
-1009 SIDRLGRNY
+1009 RKMT
-1018 EEILLQWRIITKEK
+1018 EKMTLLQIPVIVDRSKDEK
-1032 QVDVVVLDMPLLDTR
+1032 GKD
-1047 KSGNDLT
+1047 
-1054 GTFVADLVLQILS
+1054 A
-1067 YVAQTEREN
+1067 
-1076 IHQRQKEGIAAAKL
+1076 QKE
-1090 RGVKFGRPRKDV
+1090 
-1102 PERFW
+1102 
-1107 QLKEDWEDQKI
+1107 WEKVYQVILGCDGQ
-1118 TSREAARQLSIAQ
+1118 SAE
-1131 DTFLRWVHGK
+1131 

>member
-1 MEENNNELTRPFC
+1 MEENYNKLTRPFC

-70 VGDTLSENKQD
+70 VENAVNANVQD
-81 SDEAGQTEPEA
+81 SAEAGQTEPEA
-92 AAGQTESEAAA
+92 TAGQTESEAAAGQTETEAAA

-288 TVITELSFKEGS
+288 TVITELSFKEGT

-305 EGEVQKLTPQFTP
+305 EGEVQELTPQFTP

-537 LSGQGYNR
+537 LSGHGYNR

-625 GSNGSLKPGGNN
+625 GSNGSLTPGGNN

-672 DQESKYE
+672 DKESKYE

-882 KWKEASEIS
+882 KWKEASETS

-905 NKVIKYLIVP
+905 NKVVKYLIVP

-940 GSNKTISLMEELGQ
+940 GSNKTFSLMEELGQ

-994 KLVKKLKAGDLLYIL
+994 KLVKSKCNLALLSSSVLPEKRSSKKAAKKKMTAY
-1009 SIDRLGRNY
+1009 RKMT
-1018 EEILLQWRIITKEK
+1018 EKMTLLQIPVIVDRAKDEK
-1032 QVDVVVLDMPLLDTR
+1032 GKD
-1047 KSGNDLT
+1047 
-1054 GTFVADLVLQILS
+1054 A
-1067 YVAQTEREN
+1067 
-1076 IHQRQKEGIAAAKL
+1076 QKE
-1090 RGVKFGRPRKDV
+1090 
-1102 PERFW
+1102 
-1107 QLKEDWEDQKI
+1107 WEKVYQVILECDSQ
-1118 TSREAARQLSIAQ
+1118 SAE
-1131 DTFLRWVHGK
+1131 

>member
-1 MEENNNELTRPFC
+1 
-14 TLLRMISW
+14 
-22 KGILIDRKVVGR
+22 
-34 EYKMKHNSKQ
+34 MKHNSKQ

-70 VGDTLSENKQD
+70 VEDTLSENKQD
-81 SDEAGQTEPEA
+81 SDEAGQTEPEV
-92 AAGQTESEAAA
+92 AAGQTETEAAA

-305 EGEVQKLTPQFTP
+305 EGEVQELTPQFTP

-387 KTLTDGNYQVDV
+387 KILTDGSYQVDV

-434 YMGSAADAA
+434 YMGPAADAA

-625 GSNGSLKPGGNN
+625 GSNGSLTPGGNN

-699 YTPDSFSWSGGTGKV
+699 YTPDSFSWLGGTGKV

-824 AAANKKMD
+824 ATANKKMD

-839 GLEYQSETKAEYAK
+839 GLEYQSETKVEYAK

-905 NKVIKYLIVP
+905 NNVVKYLIVP

-994 KLVKKLKAGDLLYIL
+994 KLVKNKCNLALLSSSVLPEKRSSKKAAKKKMTAY
-1009 SIDRLGRNY
+1009 RKMT
-1018 EEILLQWRIITKEK
+1018 EKMTLLQIPVIVDRAKDEK
-1032 QVDVVVLDMPLLDTR
+1032 GKD
-1047 KSGNDLT
+1047 
-1054 GTFVADLVLQILS
+1054 A
-1067 YVAQTEREN
+1067 
-1076 IHQRQKEGIAAAKL
+1076 QKE
-1090 RGVKFGRPRKDV
+1090 
-1102 PERFW
+1102 
-1107 QLKEDWEDQKI
+1107 WEKVYQVILGCDGQ
-1118 TSREAARQLSIAQ
+1118 SAE
-1131 DTFLRWVHGK
+1131 

>member
-1 MEENNNELTRPFC
+1 MEENYNKLTRPFC

-22 KGILIDRKVVGR
+22 KGISVDRKVVGR

-70 VGDTLSENKQD
+70 VENAVNANVQD
-81 SDEAGQTEPEA
+81 SAEAGQTEPEA
-92 AAGQTESEAAA
+92 AAGQTELEAAAGQTETEAAA

-170 YGVDADH
+170 YSVDADH

-240 TFEIPVNLNSSMT
+240 AFEIPVNLNSSMT

-305 EGEVQKLTPQFTP
+305 EGEVQELTPQFTP

-824 AAANKKMD
+824 ATANKKMD

-891 GLNPAEQEQAALYL
+891 GLNPAEQEQATLYL
-905 NKVIKYLIVP
+905 NNVVKYLIVP

-994 KLVKKLKAGDLLYIL
+994 KLVKNKCNLALLSSSVLPEKRSSKKAAKKKMTAY
-1009 SIDRLGRNY
+1009 RKMT
-1018 EEILLQWRIITKEK
+1018 EKMTLLQIPVIVDRAKDEK
-1032 QVDVVVLDMPLLDTR
+1032 GKD
-1047 KSGNDLT
+1047 
-1054 GTFVADLVLQILS
+1054 A
-1067 YVAQTEREN
+1067 
-1076 IHQRQKEGIAAAKL
+1076 QKEWEKVYQVILGC
-1090 RGVKFGRPRKDV
+1090 DV
-1102 PERFW
+1102 QSAE
-1107 QLKEDWEDQKI
+1107 
-1118 TSREAARQLSIAQ
+1118 
-1131 DTFLRWVHGK
+1131 

>member
-1 MEENNNELTRPFC
+1 MEENYNKLTRPFC

-70 VGDTLSENKQD
+70 VEDTLSENKQD
-81 SDEAGQTEPEA
+81 SDEVRQTEPEA
-92 AAGQTESEAAA
+92 AAGQTETEAAA

-305 EGEVQKLTPQFTP
+305 EGEVQELTPQFTP

-333 SDPKIVTVAKSGTQ
+333 SDPEVVTVAKSGTQ

-545 IYLGDVNNASD
+545 LYLGDVNNASD

-625 GSNGSLKPGGNN
+625 GSNGSLTPGGNN

-824 AAANKKMD
+824 ATANKKMD

-915 ENAEIPAGLDKE
+915 ENVEIPAGLDKE

-994 KLVKKLKAGDLLYIL
+994 KLVKNKCNLALLSSSVLPEKRSSKKAAKKKMTAY
-1009 SIDRLGRNY
+1009 RKMT
-1018 EEILLQWRIITKEK
+1018 EKMTLLQIPVIVDRAKDEK
-1032 QVDVVVLDMPLLDTR
+1032 GKD
-1047 KSGNDLT
+1047 
-1054 GTFVADLVLQILS
+1054 A
-1067 YVAQTEREN
+1067 
-1076 IHQRQKEGIAAAKL
+1076 QKEWEKVYQVI
-1090 RGVKFGRPRKDV
+1090 FGCDGQSA
-1102 PERFW
+1102 E
-1107 QLKEDWEDQKI
+1107 
-1118 TSREAARQLSIAQ
+1118 
-1131 DTFLRWVHGK
+1131 

>member
-1 MEENNNELTRPFC
+1 MEENYNKLTRPFC

-70 VGDTLSENKQD
+70 VEDTLSENKQD
-81 SDEAGQTEPEA
+81 SDEVGQTEPEA
-92 AAGQTESEAAA
+92 TVGQTELEAAA

-228 YHAKPREGEAGV
+228 YHAKPREGGAGV

-305 EGEVQKLTPQFTP
+305 EGEVQELTPQFTP

-333 SDPKIVTVAKSGTQ
+333 SDPEVVTVAKSGTQ
-347 AEVTAVKAGTA
+347 AELTAVKAGTA
-358 EVTVSINNAEGTE
+358 EVTVSIKNAEGTE

-625 GSNGSLKPGGNN
+625 GSNGSLTPGGNN

-824 AAANKKMD
+824 ATANKKMD

-905 NKVIKYLIVP
+905 NNVVKYLIVP

-994 KLVKKLKAGDLLYIL
+994 KLVKNKCNLALLSSSVLPEKRSSKKAAKKKMTAY
-1009 SIDRLGRNY
+1009 RKMT
-1018 EEILLQWRIITKEK
+1018 EKMTLLQIPVIVDRAKDEK
-1032 QVDVVVLDMPLLDTR
+1032 GKD
-1047 KSGNDLT
+1047 
-1054 GTFVADLVLQILS
+1054 A
-1067 YVAQTEREN
+1067 
-1076 IHQRQKEGIAAAKL
+1076 QKE
-1090 RGVKFGRPRKDV
+1090 
-1102 PERFW
+1102 
-1107 QLKEDWEDQKI
+1107 WEKVYQVILGCDGQ
-1118 TSREAARQLSIAQ
+1118 SAE
-1131 DTFLRWVHGK
+1131 

>member
-70 VGDTLSENKQD
+70 VEDTLSENKQD
-81 SDEAGQTEPEA
+81 SDEVGQTEPEATAGQTELEA
-92 AAGQTESEAAA
+92 AAGQTETEAAA

-129 EKVQNTQEDGTAPQ
+129 EKVQNTQEDGTVPQ

-305 EGEVQKLTPQFTP
+305 EGEVQELTPQFTP

-333 SDPKIVTVAKSGTQ
+333 SDPEVVTVAKSGTQ
-347 AEVTAVKAGTA
+347 AELTAVKAGTA
-358 EVTVSINNAEGTE
+358 EVTVSIKNAEGTE

-425 LSGTGYDYL
+425 LSGIGYDYL

-625 GSNGSLKPGGNN
+625 GSNGSLTPGGNN

-824 AAANKKMD
+824 ATANKKMD

-915 ENAEIPAGLDKE
+915 ENVEIPAGLDKE

-981 VIYAGTSGKLNYK
+981 VIYAGTSDKLNYK
-994 KLVKKLKAGDLLYIL
+994 KLVKNKCNLALLSSSVLPEKRSSKKAAKKKMTAY
-1009 SIDRLGRNY
+1009 RKMT
-1018 EEILLQWRIITKEK
+1018 EKMTLLQIPVIVDRAKDEK
-1032 QVDVVVLDMPLLDTR
+1032 GKD
-1047 KSGNDLT
+1047 
-1054 GTFVADLVLQILS
+1054 A
-1067 YVAQTEREN
+1067 
-1076 IHQRQKEGIAAAKL
+1076 QKE
-1090 RGVKFGRPRKDV
+1090 
-1102 PERFW
+1102 
-1107 QLKEDWEDQKI
+1107 WEKVYQVILGCDGQ
-1118 TSREAARQLSIAQ
+1118 SAE
-1131 DTFLRWVHGK
+1131 

>member
-70 VGDTLSENKQD
+70 VEDTLSENKQD
-81 SDEAGQTEPEA
+81 SDEVGQTEPEA
-92 AAGQTESEAAA
+92 TVGQTEPEAAA

-223 GTQNI
+223 GIQNI

-305 EGEVQKLTPQFTP
+305 EGEVQELTPQFTP

-333 SDPKIVTVAKSGTQ
+333 SDPEVVTVAKSGTQ
-347 AEVTAVKAGTA
+347 AELTAVKAGTA
-358 EVTVSINNAEGTE
+358 EVTVSIKNAEGTE

-387 KTLTDGNYQVDV
+387 KTLTDGSYQVDV

-482 KDKWYDRT
+482 NDKWYDRT

-625 GSNGSLKPGGNN
+625 GSNGSLIPGGNN

-824 AAANKKMD
+824 ATANKKMD

-891 GLNPAEQEQAALYL
+891 GLNPAEQEQATLYL
-905 NKVIKYLIVP
+905 NNVVKYLIVP

-970 ETIKEKMAEKE
+970 ETIKEKMTEKE

-994 KLVKKLKAGDLLYIL
+994 KLVKNKCNLALLSSSVLPEKRSSKKAAKKKMTAY
-1009 SIDRLGRNY
+1009 RKMT
-1018 EEILLQWRIITKEK
+1018 EKMTLLQIPVIVDRAKDEK
-1032 QVDVVVLDMPLLDTR
+1032 GKD
-1047 KSGNDLT
+1047 
-1054 GTFVADLVLQILS
+1054 A
-1067 YVAQTEREN
+1067 
-1076 IHQRQKEGIAAAKL
+1076 QKE
-1090 RGVKFGRPRKDV
+1090 
-1102 PERFW
+1102 
-1107 QLKEDWEDQKI
+1107 WEKVYQVILGCDGQ
-1118 TSREAARQLSIAQ
+1118 SAE
-1131 DTFLRWVHGK
+1131 

>member
-1 MEENNNELTRPFC
+1 MEENYNKLTRPFC

-70 VGDTLSENKQD
+70 VENAVNANVQD
-81 SDEAGQTEPEA
+81 SAEAGQTEPEA
-92 AAGQTESEAAA
+92 TAGQTESEAAAGQTETEAAA

-240 TFEIPVNLNSSMT
+240 AFEIPVNLNSSMT

-288 TVITELSFKEGS
+288 TVITELSFKEGT

-305 EGEVQKLTPQFTP
+305 KGEVQELTPQFTP

-387 KTLTDGNYQVDV
+387 KTLTDGSYQVDV

-434 YMGSAADAA
+434 YMGPAADAA

-482 KDKWYDRT
+482 NDKWYDRT

-537 LSGQGYNR
+537 LSGHGYNR

-625 GSNGSLKPGGNN
+625 GSNGSLTPGGNN

-658 SGTTGNNTTNNGKP
+658 SGTTNNTTNNGKP

-750 PSAKTGS
+750 PSSKTGN

-771 SVVGMTTAMSTAHEI
+771 TIVGMTTAMSAAHEI
-786 KYTIFVYIAEAA
+786 KYTVFVYIAEAA
-798 KANASARANGKEV
+798 KANASTRANGKEI
-811 TVIGAN
+811 TVIGVN

-824 AAANKKMD
+824 AAASKKLD

-839 GLEYQSETKAEYAK
+839 GLEYQSETKAEHAK

-859 YDQGITLLEIDMN
+859 YDQGITLLEIDMS

-882 KWKEASEIS
+882 KWKQSSDTS

-905 NKVIKYLIVP
+905 NKVVKYLIVP

-927 VIVVRQPADHVYA
+927 VIVVRQPADHIYA
-940 GSNKTISLMEELGQ
+940 GTNKIISKIAKLGQ
-954 LDKVTTV
+954 NDKVTAV
-961 GVKKNKCKN
+961 GVKKKKCKN
-970 ETIKEKMAEKE
+970 ETIKEKMEKKE
-981 VIYAGTSGKLNYK
+981 IIYTGKSGKLNYK
-994 KLVKKLKAGDLLYIL
+994 KLVKNKCDLALLSSGILPKKGSSKKAARKKMKAYQKMTEKMTLLEMPVIVDRSKDEKGKDAKKEWEKVYQVIL
-1009 SIDRLGRNY
+1009 GC
-1018 EEILLQWRIITKEK
+1018 
-1032 QVDVVVLDMPLLDTR
+1032 
-1047 KSGNDLT
+1047 
-1054 GTFVADLVLQILS
+1054 
-1067 YVAQTEREN
+1067 
-1076 IHQRQKEGIAAAKL
+1076 
-1090 RGVKFGRPRKDV
+1090 
-1102 PERFW
+1102 
-1107 QLKEDWEDQKI
+1107 EDQ
-1118 TSREAARQLSIAQ
+1118 SAE
-1131 DTFLRWVHGK
+1131 

>member
-1 MEENNNELTRPFC
+1 
-14 TLLRMISW
+14 
-22 KGILIDRKVVGR
+22 
-34 EYKMKHNSKQ
+34 MKHNSKQ

-70 VGDTLSENKQD
+70 VEDTLSENKQD
-81 SDEAGQTEPEA
+81 SDEVGQTEPEA
-92 AAGQTESEAAA
+92 TVGQTELEAAA

-305 EGEVQKLTPQFTP
+305 EGEVQELTPQFTP

-333 SDPKIVTVAKSGTQ
+333 SDPEVVTVAKSGTQ
-347 AEVTAVKAGTA
+347 AELTAVKAGTA
-358 EVTVSINNAEGTE
+358 EVTVSIKNAEGTE

-625 GSNGSLKPGGNN
+625 GSNGSLTPGGNN

-824 AAANKKMD
+824 ATANKKMD

-905 NKVIKYLIVP
+905 NNVVKYLIVP
-915 ENAEIPAGLDKE
+915 ENPEIPAGLDKE

-970 ETIKEKMAEKE
+970 ETIKEKMTEKE

-994 KLVKKLKAGDLLYIL
+994 KLVKNKCNLALLSSSVLPEKRSSKKAAKKKMTAY
-1009 SIDRLGRNY
+1009 RKMT
-1018 EEILLQWRIITKEK
+1018 EKMTLLQIPVIVDRAKDEK
-1032 QVDVVVLDMPLLDTR
+1032 GKD
-1047 KSGNDLT
+1047 
-1054 GTFVADLVLQILS
+1054 A
-1067 YVAQTEREN
+1067 
-1076 IHQRQKEGIAAAKL
+1076 QKE
-1090 RGVKFGRPRKDV
+1090 
-1102 PERFW
+1102 
-1107 QLKEDWEDQKI
+1107 WEKVYQVILGCDGQ
-1118 TSREAARQLSIAQ
+1118 SAE
-1131 DTFLRWVHGK
+1131 

>member
-1 MEENNNELTRPFC
+1 
-14 TLLRMISW
+14 
-22 KGILIDRKVVGR
+22 
-34 EYKMKHNSKQ
+34 MKHNSKQ
-44 FLALFMAVSMAVAP
+44 FLTLFMAVSMAVAP

-70 VGDTLSENKQD
+70 VEDTLSENKQD
-81 SDEAGQTEPEA
+81 SDEVGQTEPEA
-92 AAGQTESEAAA
+92 TVGQTELEAAA

-124 NQVAV
+124 NQVDV

-305 EGEVQKLTPQFTP
+305 EGEVQELTPQFTP

-333 SDPKIVTVAKSGTQ
+333 SDPEVVTVAKSGTQ
-347 AEVTAVKAGTA
+347 AELTAVKAGTA
-358 EVTVSINNAEGTE
+358 EVTVSIKNAEGTE

-573 FQIPVEKLDEVMTIA
+573 FRIPVEKLDEVMTIA

-625 GSNGSLKPGGNN
+625 GSNGSLIPGGNN

-824 AAANKKMD
+824 ATANKKMD

-905 NKVIKYLIVP
+905 NNVVKYLIVP

-970 ETIKEKMAEKE
+970 ETIKEKMTEKE

-994 KLVKKLKAGDLLYIL
+994 KLVKNKCNLALLSSSVLPEKRSSKKAAKKKMTAY
-1009 SIDRLGRNY
+1009 RKMT
-1018 EEILLQWRIITKEK
+1018 EKMTLLQIPVIVDRAKDEK
-1032 QVDVVVLDMPLLDTR
+1032 GKD
-1047 KSGNDLT
+1047 
-1054 GTFVADLVLQILS
+1054 A
-1067 YVAQTEREN
+1067 
-1076 IHQRQKEGIAAAKL
+1076 QKE
-1090 RGVKFGRPRKDV
+1090 
-1102 PERFW
+1102 
-1107 QLKEDWEDQKI
+1107 WEKVYQVILGCDGQ
-1118 TSREAARQLSIAQ
+1118 SAE
-1131 DTFLRWVHGK
+1131 

>member
-1 MEENNNELTRPFC
+1 
-14 TLLRMISW
+14 
-22 KGILIDRKVVGR
+22 
-34 EYKMKHNSKQ
+34 MKHNSKQ

-70 VGDTLSENKQD
+70 VEDTLSENKQD
-81 SDEAGQTEPEA
+81 NDEAGQTEPEA

-240 TFEIPVNLNSSMT
+240 AFEIPVNLNSSMT

-537 LSGQGYNR
+537 LSGRGYNR

-625 GSNGSLKPGGNN
+625 GSNGSLTPGGNN

-824 AAANKKMD
+824 ATANKKMD

-905 NKVIKYLIVP
+905 NNVVKYLIVP

-970 ETIKEKMAEKE
+970 ETIKEKMTEKE

-994 KLVKKLKAGDLLYIL
+994 KLVKNKCNLALLSSSVLPEKRSSKKAAKKKMTAY
-1009 SIDRLGRNY
+1009 RKMT
-1018 EEILLQWRIITKEK
+1018 EKMTLLQIPVIVDRAKDEK
-1032 QVDVVVLDMPLLDTR
+1032 GKD
-1047 KSGNDLT
+1047 
-1054 GTFVADLVLQILS
+1054 A
-1067 YVAQTEREN
+1067 
-1076 IHQRQKEGIAAAKL
+1076 QKE
-1090 RGVKFGRPRKDV
+1090 
-1102 PERFW
+1102 
-1107 QLKEDWEDQKI
+1107 WEKVYQVILGCDGQ
-1118 TSREAARQLSIAQ
+1118 SAE
-1131 DTFLRWVHGK
+1131 

>member
-1 MEENNNELTRPFC
+1 MEENYNKLTRPFC

-70 VGDTLSENKQD
+70 VEDTLSENKQD
-81 SDEAGQTEPEA
+81 SDEVGQTEPEA
-92 AAGQTESEAAA
+92 TAGQTELEAAA

-305 EGEVQKLTPQFTP
+305 EGEVQELTPQFTP

-333 SDPKIVTVAKSGTQ
+333 SDPEVVTVAKSGTQ

-824 AAANKKMD
+824 ATANKKMD

-872 KKTGRKAAGK
+872 KKTGRKVAGK

-915 ENAEIPAGLDKE
+915 ENVEIPAGLDKE

-994 KLVKKLKAGDLLYIL
+994 KLVKNKCNLALLSSSVLPEKRSSKKAAKKKMTAY
-1009 SIDRLGRNY
+1009 RKMT
-1018 EEILLQWRIITKEK
+1018 EKMTLLQIPVIVDRAKDEK
-1032 QVDVVVLDMPLLDTR
+1032 GKD
-1047 KSGNDLT
+1047 
-1054 GTFVADLVLQILS
+1054 A
-1067 YVAQTEREN
+1067 
-1076 IHQRQKEGIAAAKL
+1076 QKE
-1090 RGVKFGRPRKDV
+1090 
-1102 PERFW
+1102 
-1107 QLKEDWEDQKI
+1107 WEKVYKVILGCDGQ
-1118 TSREAARQLSIAQ
+1118 SAE
-1131 DTFLRWVHGK
+1131 

>member
-1 MEENNNELTRPFC
+1 MEENNNKLTRPFC

-22 KGILIDRKVVGR
+22 KGILVDRKVVGR

-70 VGDTLSENKQD
+70 VEDTLSENKQD

-92 AAGQTESEAAA
+92 TAGQTESEAAAGQTETEAAA

-305 EGEVQKLTPQFTP
+305 EGEVQELTPQFTP

-347 AEVTAVKAGTA
+347 AELTAVKAGTA

-434 YMGSAADAA
+434 YMGPAADAA

-556 DEKNWILPDS
+556 DEKNWIFPDS

-573 FQIPVEKLDEVMTIA
+573 FRIPVEKLDEVMTIA

-625 GSNGSLKPGGNN
+625 GSNGSLTPGGNN

-714 SITCS
+714 NITCS

-824 AAANKKMD
+824 ATANKKMD

-882 KWKEASEIS
+882 KWKKTSETS

-994 KLVKKLKAGDLLYIL
+994 KLVKNKCNLALLSSSVLPEKRSSKKAAKKKMTAY
-1009 SIDRLGRNY
+1009 RKMT
-1018 EEILLQWRIITKEK
+1018 EKMTLLQIPVIVDRAKDEK
-1032 QVDVVVLDMPLLDTR
+1032 GKD
-1047 KSGNDLT
+1047 
-1054 GTFVADLVLQILS
+1054 A
-1067 YVAQTEREN
+1067 
-1076 IHQRQKEGIAAAKL
+1076 QKE
-1090 RGVKFGRPRKDV
+1090 
-1102 PERFW
+1102 
-1107 QLKEDWEDQKI
+1107 WEKVYQVILGCDGQ
-1118 TSREAARQLSIAQ
+1118 SAE
-1131 DTFLRWVHGK
+1131 

>member
-1 MEENNNELTRPFC
+1 MEENYNKLTRPFC

-70 VGDTLSENKQD
+70 VEDTLSENKQD
-81 SDEAGQTEPEA
+81 SDEVGQTEPEA
-92 AAGQTESEAAA
+92 TAGQTELEAAA

-112 DTSQEVTKEAGK
+112 DTSQEVTKETGK

-129 EKVQNTQEDGTAPQ
+129 EKVQNTQEDGTVPQ

-305 EGEVQKLTPQFTP
+305 EGEVQELTPQFTP

-470 DKGIAVAAHSIK
+470 DKGIAVAAHSIE

-625 GSNGSLKPGGNN
+625 GSNGSLTPGGNN

-824 AAANKKMD
+824 ATANKKMD

-940 GSNKTISLMEELGQ
+940 GSNKTISLMEELGR

-994 KLVKKLKAGDLLYIL
+994 KLVKNKCNLALLSSSVLPEKRSSKKAAKKKMTAY
-1009 SIDRLGRNY
+1009 RKMT
-1018 EEILLQWRIITKEK
+1018 EKMTLLQIPVIVDRSKDEK
-1032 QVDVVVLDMPLLDTR
+1032 GKD
-1047 KSGNDLT
+1047 
-1054 GTFVADLVLQILS
+1054 A
-1067 YVAQTEREN
+1067 
-1076 IHQRQKEGIAAAKL
+1076 QKE
-1090 RGVKFGRPRKDV
+1090 
-1102 PERFW
+1102 
-1107 QLKEDWEDQKI
+1107 WEKVYQVILGCDGQ
-1118 TSREAARQLSIAQ
+1118 SAE
-1131 DTFLRWVHGK
+1131 

>member
-1 MEENNNELTRPFC
+1 
-14 TLLRMISW
+14 
-22 KGILIDRKVVGR
+22 
-34 EYKMKHNSKQ
+34 MKHNSKQ

-70 VGDTLSENKQD
+70 VEDTLSENKQD
-81 SDEAGQTEPEA
+81 NDEAGQTEPEA
-92 AAGQTESEAAA
+92 AAGQTESEATAGQTEPEAAA

-170 YGVDADH
+170 YSVDADH

-223 GTQNI
+223 GIQNI

-305 EGEVQKLTPQFTP
+305 EGEVQELTPQFTP

-387 KTLTDGNYQVDV
+387 KTLTDGSYQVDV

-482 KDKWYDRT
+482 NDKWYDRT

-891 GLNPAEQEQAALYL
+891 GLNPAEQEQATLYL
-905 NKVIKYLIVP
+905 NNVVKYLIVP

-940 GSNKTISLMEELGQ
+940 GSNKTISLVEELGQ

-994 KLVKKLKAGDLLYIL
+994 KLVKNKCNLALLSSSVLPEKRSSKKAAKKKMTAY
-1009 SIDRLGRNY
+1009 RKMT
-1018 EEILLQWRIITKEK
+1018 EKMTLLQIPVIVDRAKDEK
-1032 QVDVVVLDMPLLDTR
+1032 GKD
-1047 KSGNDLT
+1047 
-1054 GTFVADLVLQILS
+1054 A
-1067 YVAQTEREN
+1067 
-1076 IHQRQKEGIAAAKL
+1076 QKE
-1090 RGVKFGRPRKDV
+1090 
-1102 PERFW
+1102 
-1107 QLKEDWEDQKI
+1107 WEKVYQVILGCDGQ
-1118 TSREAARQLSIAQ
+1118 SAE
-1131 DTFLRWVHGK
+1131 

>member
-1 MEENNNELTRPFC
+1 
-14 TLLRMISW
+14 
-22 KGILIDRKVVGR
+22 
-34 EYKMKHNSKQ
+34 MKHNSKQ

-70 VGDTLSENKQD
+70 VEDTLSENKQD
-81 SDEAGQTEPEA
+81 NDEAGQTELEA
-92 AAGQTESEAAA
+92 AAGQTETEAAT

-112 DTSQEVTKEAGK
+112 DTSQEVTKETGK

-240 TFEIPVNLNSSMT
+240 AFEIPVNLNSSMT

-305 EGEVQKLTPQFTP
+305 EGEVQELTPQFTP

-358 EVTVSINNAEGTE
+358 EVTATFTNFEGTE
-371 LKATCKVTVTA
+371 LKAICKVTVTA

-387 KTLTDGNYQVDV
+387 KTLTDGSYQVDV

-434 YMGSAADAA
+434 YMGKAADAA

-508 VNAEAGGKMF
+508 VNAEAGGMMF

-537 LSGQGYNR
+537 LSSQGYNR
-545 IYLGDVNNASD
+545 IYLGDVNSAPG
-556 DEKNWILPDS
+556 DEKNWIFPDS

-625 GSNGSLKPGGNN
+625 GSNGSLTPGGNN
-637 NNPGNGSNGNNQG
+637 NNPGNASNGNNQG

-757 STSFVIPVELNKNN
+757 STSFVIPVEMNKNN

-811 TVIGAN
+811 TVIGVN

-824 AAANKKMD
+824 ATANKKMD

-839 GLEYQSETKAEYAK
+839 GLEYQSETKAECAK

-905 NKVIKYLIVP
+905 NNVVKYLIVP

-994 KLVKKLKAGDLLYIL
+994 KLVKNKCNLALLSSSVLPEKRSSKKAAKKKMTAY
-1009 SIDRLGRNY
+1009 RKMT
-1018 EEILLQWRIITKEK
+1018 EKMTLLQIPVIVDRAKDEK
-1032 QVDVVVLDMPLLDTR
+1032 GKD
-1047 KSGNDLT
+1047 
-1054 GTFVADLVLQILS
+1054 A
-1067 YVAQTEREN
+1067 
-1076 IHQRQKEGIAAAKL
+1076 QKE
-1090 RGVKFGRPRKDV
+1090 
-1102 PERFW
+1102 
-1107 QLKEDWEDQKI
+1107 WEKVYQVILGCDGQ
-1118 TSREAARQLSIAQ
+1118 SAE
-1131 DTFLRWVHGK
+1131 